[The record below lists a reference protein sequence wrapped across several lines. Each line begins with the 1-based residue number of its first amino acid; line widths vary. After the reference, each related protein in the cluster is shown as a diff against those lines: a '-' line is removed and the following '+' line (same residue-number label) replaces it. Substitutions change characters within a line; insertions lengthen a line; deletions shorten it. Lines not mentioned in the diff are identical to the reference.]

1 MHKGA
6 IFSFRKIKYVNLLS
20 HVTLS
25 LLSLY
30 PELHW
35 QISADDES
43 SAQVWLQLFDGEH
56 SVLAASKYRL
66 KLCEMFCMMR
76 KESLKKCSDLQYLKQ
91 DQYAQAWRYTDIWA
105 LEPLPS
111 PT

>member
-1 MHKGA
+1 MHKEA
-6 IFSFRKIKYVNLLS
+6 VSSFSKIKYVNLLS

-25 LLSLY
+25 LFSLY

-56 SVLAASKYRL
+56 SDLAASKYSFNVVQKVLYDEKRML
-66 KLCEMFCMMR
+66 R
-76 KESLKKCSDLQYLKQ
+76 KMNRFAIPETRSMCL
-91 DQYAQAWRYTDIWA
+91 
-105 LEPLPS
+105 
-111 PT
+111 